1 MEVKGES
8 MSEHVAEPRPETD
21 EAEVSHED
29 EGWATPDEATIE
41 TFEGDDDDAIDVSEA
56 TVTPSVPTQVANP
69 GKATA
74 RTGLAVVIGTII
86 TIVGVAPSV
95 IQAIAGVE
103 GLPEWVY
110 PSLGA
115 IGASAIVLSTILTR
129 LMAIPAINDLLKK
142 VGFGTGAE

>member
-8 MSEHVAEPRPETD
+8 MSDHVAEPSPETD
-21 EAEVSHED
+21 ETEVSHAE
-29 EGWATPDEATIE
+29 EGWASPDEATIE
-41 TFEGDDDDAIDVSEA
+41 TYDGDDADAIDASEA
-56 TVTPSVPTQVANP
+56 TVTPSVPTQIANP

-86 TIVGVAPSV
+86 TVVGVAPSV

-110 PSLGA
+110 PALA
-115 IGASAIVLSTILTR
+115 TIGASAVLVSTIVTR
-129 LMAIPAINDLLKK
+129 LMAIPAINEVLKK
-142 VGFGTGAE
+142 IGFGTGAE